1 MIIPCLKRK
10 MEAKEKCSSWF
21 LRSLAV
27 RAIQLTV
34 AGICRTKNVESMGM
48 KLHQ

>member
-1 MIIPCLKRK
+1 

-34 AGICRTKNVESMGM
+34 VVSVGPKM
-48 KLHQ
+48 